1 MDAEAEFR
9 DLFAYECAPVVR
21 TVYAIVGDRGR
32 AEEITQDAFVQLLRH
47 WRKVSRY
54 ELPAAWVRR
63 VAIRMAVK
71 SQNQE
76 RRLAGALARLRPT
89 SAETDP
95 SEVGLSADVLSA
107 MRELTAKQRA
117 VVVLFYF
124 EDRPITEI
132 AYLLECSQ
140 SAVEMRLHRA
150 RERLA
155 EVLGEEVDSH
165 VD

>member
-1 MDAEAEFR
+1 MDQEEQFR
-9 DLFAYECAPVVR
+9 DLFACECASLVR
-21 TVYAIVGDRGR
+21 TVYAIVGDQGR
-32 AEEITQDAFVQLLRH
+32 AEEITQDAFIQLLRH
-47 WRKVSRY
+47 WGKVRRY
-54 ELPAAWVRR
+54 EVPQAWVRR

-71 SQNQE
+71 SQDRE

-89 SAETDP
+89 SVETAAPD
-95 SEVGLSADVLSA
+95 VGLSAEVLSA
-107 MRELTAKQRA
+107 MRALTAKQRA

-140 SAVEMRLHRA
+140 GAVEMRLHRA
-150 RERLA
+150 RERLG
-155 EVLGEEVDSH
+155 EVLAEEVDSH